1 MKFIY
6 PAVFRKKEDGGYDA
20 HFPDLEC
27 CEASGETLDDAIDNA
42 DDAIDD
48 ANEAA
53 RNWLSLELTEEDPFI
68 PYVSDE
74 EDIDLK
80 EGEFIR
86 NISVNIRF
94 YEGWDE

>member
-6 PAVFRKKEDGGYDA
+6 KAVFHEEKDVKYNGY
-20 HFPDLEC
+20 FPDLEC
-27 CEASGETLDDAIDNA
+27 CYGECDTI

>member
-1 MKFIY
+1 MLKHFSGLLTDMILVLKIHLSRLICYGISFMKQ
-6 PAVFRKKEDGGYDA
+6 
-20 HFPDLEC
+20 
-27 CEASGETLDDAIDNA
+27 
-42 DDAIDD
+42 
-48 ANEAA
+48 AA